1 MEFAEDSSYIWSCA
15 FSALWWSAC
24 IEPHLR
30 STQNSDDSTLTALS
44 RLRPASP
51 VDKLKLDPVSLLQA
65 SAKHFLEMGAPD
77 EDFGSSGAVTKQVAC
92 IFRVLNDFLSH
103 ILHCDSARSSPSDDW
118 LANMGDAADEIAED
132 FYATRRPECATC
144 FSVDV
149 VRDQLRASEDVIQAV
164 ACILDSSRV
173 SELFS
178 RERDE
183 HPYCSMDSVC
193 ANLLMAAAAGKSRP
207 NVFEA
212 LGEPALLHSAGKL
225 RRALVAVSSLM
236 DSAPLR
242 RLQQLV
248 SRWGHNALQDL
259 PQELVLDVC
268 DAAPLKLQ
276 RAMLSYVMSEAGGNL
291 SLQLSSFQGQLTQ
304 KLNLICDTQGGSDIL
319 EFLGSACRSKDDATG
334 QRLLVGVLGD
344 CFERLLARPSKRSTH
359 YVSLLGELRRV
370 PDLVDWDAFR
380 QRVVPYLEPGGA
392 EDPAPDEFFPV
403 RVSMSVRSS
412 MSAQHHLHTAQMLI
426 GLLDEACTRLNGA
439 RKERLLDFLDTYLSE
454 VLDPGSSFY
463 EDKAIWAAT
472 SKDPLLFSAEMWDD
486 ECARLSAEHQG
497 CPLEQLT
504 LPYFAQWLAGATWDE
519 WELLLE
525 RAEAMLRFGEDGPVT
540 AVDVVKFLTLCLA
553 GCKRFLVVGNW
564 CHLFS
569 CFAKVVTK
577 LLQREEKAIDEDIC
591 AVLVELA
598 FCLCLVPE
606 QCQRQ
611 AVVLLLDAVQLLDS
625 ADLKGRL
632 SEPLK
637 ATLTAQD
644 SSPKT
649 FSGAVDRLVR
659 SFGEKLNFKEC

>member
-1 MEFAEDSSYIWSCA
+1 
-15 FSALWWSAC
+15 
-24 IEPHLR
+24 
-30 STQNSDDSTLTALS
+30 
-44 RLRPASP
+44 
-51 VDKLKLDPVSLLQA
+51 
-65 SAKHFLEMGAPD
+65 
-77 EDFGSSGAVTKQVAC
+77 
-92 IFRVLNDFLSH
+92 
-103 ILHCDSARSSPSDDW
+103 
-118 LANMGDAADEIAED
+118 
-132 FYATRRPECATC
+132 
-144 FSVDV
+144 
-149 VRDQLRASEDVIQAV
+149 
-164 ACILDSSRV
+164 
-173 SELFS
+173 
-178 RERDE
+178 
-183 HPYCSMDSVC
+183 
-193 ANLLMAAAAGKSRP
+193 MA
-207 NVFEA
+207 
-212 LGEPALLHSAGKL
+212 
-225 RRALVAVSSLM
+225 
-236 DSAPLR
+236 
-242 RLQQLV
+242 
-248 SRWGHNALQDL
+248 
-259 PQELVLDVC
+259 
-268 DAAPLKLQ
+268 
-276 RAMLSYVMSEAGGNL
+276 
-291 SLQLSSFQGQLTQ
+291 
-304 KLNLICDTQGGSDIL
+304 
-319 EFLGSACRSKDDATG
+319 
-334 QRLLVGVLGD
+334 
-344 CFERLLARPSKRSTH
+344 
-359 YVSLLGELRRV
+359 
-370 PDLVDWDAFR
+370 
-380 QRVVPYLEPGGA
+380 
-392 EDPAPDEFFPV
+392 
-403 RVSMSVRSS
+403 VRSS

-426 GLLDEACTRLNGA
+426 RLLDKACTRLNGA
-439 RKERLLDFLDTYLSE
+439 RKERLLDFLDTYLLE
-454 VLDPGSSFY
+454 VLDPGSSLY
-463 EDKAIWAAT
+463 EDKHWAVLEEAARSCSGLCRAALCQLLRKRKLENTRLYKAVWAAT
-472 SKDPLLFSAEMWDD
+472 SKDPLLFGAEKWDD

-649 FSGAVDRLVR
+649 FSGAIDRLVR